1 MRTKENIKK
10 KASEVSEQDIKLLQ
24 ALIEE
29 IKMILQTKKIN
40 EETLTK
46 LGNMITTLNSLREN
60 YMWRLI
66 RAAKQNHMLD

>member
-1 MRTKENIKK
+1 MRTKEDIKK
-10 KASEVSEQDIKLLQ
+10 KASELSEQDVKLFQTLT
-24 ALIEE
+24 EE

-46 LGNMITTLNSLREN
+46 LGNMTTTINSLREN
-60 YMWRLI
+60 YMWRLL